1 MEFGCPGYTAIAF
14 MRVESRQGRG
24 SYTRNGRGRPGDGFH
39 MTALALAAGALG
51 AAAVALPVLGAAWT
65 RRAPLAGVLALAGLA
80 LGVGAVVTERP
91 DLLLGAWLATAVA
104 VALLAIGVLVWRA
117 LEDG

>member
-1 MEFGCPGYTAIAF
+1 MTAAIAI
-14 MRVESRQGRG
+14 S
-24 SYTRNGRGRPGDGFH
+24 
-39 MTALALAAGALG
+39 AGALG

-65 RRAPLAGVLALAGLA
+65 RRAPLAGVLALVGLGLA
-80 LGVGAVVTERP
+80 AASIPTGRP
-91 DLLLGAWLATAVA
+91 ELLLGAWLATGAS